1 MLQTPRA
8 IRAIC
13 GFHFVD
19 SYSRIEY
26 LAQVS
31 LSAHC
36 TIVGSTSRTTLTQT
50 FVNHSKQ
57 NVSELRYT
65 FPIYDGVS
73 VVGFTCTINNDR
85 VIRGVVKE
93 RAEARTDYQEARERG
108 ETAGLLE
115 GLPASAD
122 VFTTSVANVP
132 AGAEIKVELV
142 YLGELKHDAEVDG
155 IRFTIPTAIAPRY
168 SELQL
173 QQTSAIS
180 TNVAALGGIR
190 IVVDAEMPSG
200 CNIKNIQSPSHPISV
215 TLGNTSAGE
224 AAGAEM
230 SLQKASA
237 TISFSKAE
245 LDKDFILQ
253 VVATNTGDPIAIL
266 ETHPTIPNHRA
277 LMATLVPRFNLP
289 SIRPEIVFVC
299 DRSGSMGIGNK
310 IPNLKSALHIFL
322 KSLPVGVKFNICSF
336 GTSHQFLFKSGS
348 TTYDAE
354 SLDKAMKYVDK
365 FDANFGGTEMYEPI
379 ENVIKKRYKDMPL
392 QIFLLTDGEIW
403 NQERLITMINKQVGE
418 SQGEIRIFTLGIGE
432 SVSHSLIEGVA
443 RAGNG
448 FSQAVGGNENMS
460 TKVVRMLKASL
471 TPLVKDYTLEVKY
484 GSDPEQDADDDF
496 EIVEKVM
503 DTLSIDVP
511 ETPVSDQ
518 AMPDAPKKP
527 ISLFDTTVD
536 PDVDMTNPSL
546 DSTARGKYSA
556 VPPVPQPKLLQ
567 TPFDIPPLYPFS
579 RTTIYL
585 LLSAKTSQRT
595 PKSVV
600 LRGTSVHGPLE
611 LEIPVA
617 ALPAKG
623 ETIHQLAARSAVRE
637 LEDGRGWIFHAKD
650 AAAAAADGALLRDRY
665 PGRFPDMVER
675 AAVHLGVQFGV
686 AGRWC
691 SFVAVGDDNKD
702 ERPAGDAAQDP
713 GRRLGRASVPAAS
726 TFARSRRA
734 GPALDGAFGGGGGG
748 GAVHFAAASAGVD
761 TRSSSSS
768 SYARLSQPYAS
779 AGPSM
784 KKLQQN
790 AQIVMP
796 PPPPPAPAMQMP
808 QVQAPALLSI
818 VTPYSAPTSYPLSLP
833 CGGTISP
840 EADAQGFG
848 GMFDDGG
855 SSWGYR
861 ADRHGDNDS
870 DMNSGGG
877 SAVGFDAIVARQSFD
892 GSWAWDEALLRAM
905 GIEPAAMRA
914 GLRGE
919 GELERLLGSQPA
931 GLATAVVLAFL
942 ESELADRKGEWEMLA
957 EKAVAWLDGVV
968 AAGNVSAADYV
979 AMAKKV
985 LASL

>member
-13 GFHFVD
+13 GFHYVD
-19 SYSRIEY
+19 SYLSVVY

-93 RAEARTDYQEARERG
+93 RGEARTDYQEARERG

-180 TNVAALGGIR
+180 TNVAALGGIH

-289 SIRPEIVFVC
+289 SIRPEVVFVC

-336 GTSHQFLFKSGS
+336 GTSHEFLFKSGS

-392 QIFLLTDGEIW
+392 QIVLLTDGEIW

-546 DSTARGKYSA
+546 DSTAKGKYSA

-585 LLSAKTSQRT
+585 LLSAETSQRT

-617 ALPAKG
+617 VLPAKG

-637 LEDGRGWIFHAKD
+637 LEGGRGWIFHAKD
-650 AAAAAADGALLRDRY
+650 AAAAADGALLRDRY

-691 SFVAVGDDNKD
+691 SFVAVGDKDDD

-713 GRRLGRASVPAAS
+713 GHLIRVPVPASA
-726 TFARSRRA
+726 FPRSRRP
-734 GPALDGAFGGGGGG
+734 GPSLDGAFGGGGGG
-748 GAVHFAAASAGVD
+748 GGVLFAAASAGVD

-768 SYARLSQPYAS
+768 SHAGLSRPYAS
-779 AGPSM
+779 AGPRM

-790 AQIVMP
+790 AQMMVMR
-796 PPPPPAPAMQMP
+796 PPPPPAPAIRMP
-808 QVQAPALLSI
+808 
-818 VTPYSAPTSYPLSLP
+818 
-833 CGGTISP
+833 
-840 EADAQGFG
+840 QGFG

-855 SSWGYR
+855 SSRGYP
-861 ADRHGDNDS
+861 ADRHDDNDS
-870 DMNSGGG
+870 GMAEGDGGPV
-877 SAVGFDAIVARQSFD
+877 AVGFDAIVARQSFD

-968 AAGNVSAADYV
+968 AAGNVPAADYV